1 MSAMPKPVRP
11 LPPSRKSNWPF
22 WLFVPPGIEFT
33 LIWSKSSSPD
43 HSTATPAFSVCRPFT
58 HVRASAHSQMGPSD
72 DDGYGPPSIVVNLS
86 MLIVG
91 ILSSI
96 SLPG

>member
-1 MSAMPKPVRP
+1 MLRNA
-11 LPPSRKSNWPF
+11 NWPF
-22 WLFVPPGIEFT
+22 WLLVPPGIEFT

-43 HSTATPAFSVCRPFT
+43 HSTATPAFIVCRPFT
-58 HVRASAHSQMGPSD
+58 HVSVSVHRWMGPSD
-72 DDGYGPPSIVVNLS
+72 DEGYGPPSIVVNES